1 MQKIILRAIGKASE
15 DWHAEAIRMY
25 LERLK
30 PLASLD
36 LIELPEGHGGSA
48 KPDLAKTRRIEA
60 ESLMKGVP
68 DGAFVIALDETG
80 KQFDSTTFSKKMET
94 WSEGGRA
101 LVFLIGGSWGL
112 DETVRQKADAIF
124 SLGSITLPHQ
134 LARIVLLE
142 QLYRATMIERGTPY
156 HK

>member
-1 MQKIILRAIGKASE
+1 MKKLIIRAIGKASE
-15 DWHAEAIRMY
+15 GWHAEAIQMY
-25 LERLK
+25 QERLK
-30 PLASLD
+30 PLAQVD

-60 ESLMKGVP
+60 ESLLKGIP

-80 KQFDSTTFSKKMET
+80 KQFDSTSFNKKLET

-101 LVFLIGGSWGL
+101 VVFLIGGSWGL
-112 DETVRQKADAIF
+112 DEAVRDGADIVLSF
-124 SLGSITLPHQ
+124 GSLTLPHQ

-142 QLYRATMIERGTPY
+142 QLYRAAMIERGTPY